1 MSVQQRVCVRAKV
14 WILQRIWKERER
26 ERSREAEKECGR
38 KGLIY
43 CELERVRKRLRM
55 SVNVRVYKCEWI
67 FV

>member
-1 MSVQQRVCVRAKV
+1 MSVQQRVCVRAKA
-14 WILQRIWKERER
+14 WIHRRIWKGRERER
-26 ERSREAEKECGR
+26 EAERECGR

-43 CELERVRKRLRM
+43 CEPERVRKRLRT